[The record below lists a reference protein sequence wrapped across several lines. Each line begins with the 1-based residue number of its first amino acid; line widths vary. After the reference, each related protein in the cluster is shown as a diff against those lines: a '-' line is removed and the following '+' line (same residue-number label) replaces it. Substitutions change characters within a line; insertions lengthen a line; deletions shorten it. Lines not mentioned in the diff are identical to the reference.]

1 MKALYNI
8 ILVLILVAFASCRNL
23 TNLNIDPNTIS
34 QVTVDPNFM
43 MTTSIVEVVKPYQ
56 DDNYNGDCAGVMSYL
71 QKSGWGSG
79 LTYFNWSDPRSWA
92 GNYGDF
98 RDINLLLARAGWDK
112 KDPTNASSPFHA
124 GVGLVLKSFE
134 YGLIT
139 SLWGDAPYSEAGQGA
154 ANTKPK
160 FDAQEDIFKGIIAD
174 LKSANALLAKPSTNI
189 NPTADVIYGGNAL
202 KWQKLANSLMLRFY
216 MRLSVK
222 SPAVAKAGIEE
233 IMSNASTYPIFTSTA
248 DDALMAYPGL
258 SSGDSWATA
267 VAWDGT
273 VAQGNYTRLQLC
285 AAFRDVLVSV
295 NDPRLPVWFKPVDV
309 QIVVTDAHAGEGG
322 DVTIGNKRYIT
333 PAQIAAKGYQI
344 YNPTTWVSA
353 TPSATTGKILIDTAK
368 YVGIPLAIGKAEPFT
383 YNLNPSPLQGGANQH
398 VSALTDMFSQKT
410 NPMLKARAMTYAE
423 VCFILAE
430 AAQRGYNAGGSQQT
444 WYNNGIQASLT
455 TWGVGGAYS
464 SYITKPGVAYDGTLS
479 QLIQQKYIAGFMNA
493 QETWFD
499 WRRTGL
505 PVITIG
511 NSGFRNTLPLRF
523 KYDLTEL
530 NINGDNAAVAVG
542 KLVPTPNTGQTGNDD
557 SWSKM
562 WLLQ

>member
-8 ILVLILVAFASCRNL
+8 ILVLILVAFASCRDL
-23 TNLNIDPNTIS
+23 TNLNVDPNTIS
-34 QVTVDPNFM
+34 QLTVDPNFV
-43 MTTSIVEVVKPYQ
+43 MTTAIAEVVKPYQ
-56 DDNYNGDCAGVMSYL
+56 DDNYNGDCAGVMSYV
-71 QKSGWGSG
+71 QKSGWGG
-79 LTYFNWSDPRSWA
+79 GITYFNWSDPRSWA
-92 GNYGDF
+92 GNYGNF
-98 RDINLLLARAGWDK
+98 RDINLLHDRAIVSNSD
-112 KDPTNASSPFHA
+112 FHL
-124 GVGLVLKSFE
+124 GVALILKSFE

-139 SLWGDAPYSEAGQGA
+139 SLWGDAPYSEGGLGA

-174 LKSANALLAKPSTNI
+174 LKTANTLLSKPVTSYTNI
-189 NPTADVIYGGNAL
+189 NPVADQVYGGSPA

-233 IMSNASTYPIFTSTA
+233 IVNTPATYPIFSSTS

-267 VAWDGT
+267 IAWDGT
-273 VAQGNYTRLQLC
+273 VAQGNFTRLQLC
-285 AAFRDVLVSV
+285 AGFRDILVGLK
-295 NDPRLPVWFKPVDV
+295 DPRLPVWFKPVDV
-309 QIVVTDAHAGEGG
+309 QIVVTNQYAAQGP

-333 PAQIAAKGYQI
+333 NAQLAAKNYVI
-344 YNPTTWVSA
+344 YDPNTWVAA
-353 TPSATTGKILIDTAK
+353 TPSATTLKTLIDTAK

-383 YNLNPSPLQGGANQH
+383 YNLNPSPLQGGANIH
-398 VSALTDMFSQKT
+398 VSGMTDMFSLKT
-410 NPMLKARAMTYAE
+410 HAMLKARAMTYAE

-430 AAQRGYNAGGSQQT
+430 AAQRGYNVGSQQT
-444 WYNNGIQASLT
+444 WYQNGIQASLT
-455 TWGVGGAYS
+455 IWGVGSSYS
-464 SYITKPGVAYDGTLS
+464 SYIAQTGVAYTGTLV
-479 QLIQQKYIAGFMNA
+479 QLFQQKYIAGFLNA

-511 NSGFRNTLPLRF
+511 NAGYKNTLPLRF
-523 KYDLTEL
+523 KYDLTET
-530 NINGDNAAVAVG
+530 NINGDNAAVAIA
-542 KLVPTPNTGQTGNDD
+542 KLVPTSNTGNLGNDD

>member
-1 MKALYNI
+1 MKTLFNI
-8 ILVLILVAFASCRNL
+8 TMVLILVAFASCRNL

-43 MTTSIVEVVKPYQ
+43 MTTSIAEVVKPYQ

-71 QKSGWGSG
+71 QKDGWGSG
-79 LTYFNWSDPRSWA
+79 LTYFQWSDPRSWG
-92 GNYGDF
+92 GNYGDL
-98 RDINLLLARAGWDK
+98 RDIYLLRDRATA
-112 KDPTNASSPFHA
+112 TNSDFHL
-124 GVGLVLKSFE
+124 GVALVLKSFE
-134 YGLIT
+134 FGLIT
-139 SLWGDAPYSEAGQGA
+139 SLWGDAPYSEAGLGA

-174 LKSANALLAKPSTNI
+174 LKQANTLLSKPASSYSNI
-189 NPTADVIYGGNAL
+189 NPTADIIYAGNPA

-233 IMSNASTYPIFTSTA
+233 IMGNPTAYPIFSSTA

-258 SSGDSWATA
+258 SSADSWGTA
-267 VAWDGT
+267 IAWDGT

-285 AAFRDVLVSV
+285 AGFRDVLVGL

-309 QIVVTDAHAGEGG
+309 QIVVSEAHAADGG

-333 PAQIAAKGYQI
+333 QAQIAAKGYQI
-344 YNPTTWVSA
+344 YAPDTWVSA
-353 TPSATTGKILIDTAK
+353 TPSATTGKVLIDTAQ

-398 VSALTDMFSQKT
+398 VSALTTMFSK
-410 NPMLKARAMTYAE
+410 NSDPMLKARAMTYAE

-430 AAQRGYNAGGSQQT
+430 AAQRGYNAGGTQQT

-455 TWGVGGAYS
+455 TWGVGGSYS
-464 SYITKPGVAYDGTLS
+464 SYISQPGVAYDGTLT
-479 QLIQQKYIAGFMNA
+479 QLMQQKYISGFMNA

-499 WRRTGL
+499 WRRTAL

-511 NSGFRNTLPLRF
+511 NSGYRNTLPLRF

-530 NINGDNAAVAVG
+530 NINGDKAAAAVA
-542 KLVPTPNTGQTGNDD
+542 KLVPTANTGQTGNDD

-562 WLLQ
+562 WLIQ